1 MGKSISRY
9 PKSLME
15 LYSYIFESLGP
26 AESKELLK
34 QWILAIEGEKPPLFH
49 QKIKNWPPI
58 KGEQAKISIALYFPY
73 DWTFLDSQGILLY
86 ILCGNHG
93 RDLPIG
99 KLNTFLEESSVRP
112 SMKQI
117 LKMAIFL
124 RKVQSRDL
132 RQSSSEL
139 QLSVY
144 NFQRKQYADVIFP
157 LLKIWANIP
166 SLIKR

>member
-1 MGKSISRY
+1 MLATPLIHMTPMHLERGGADDIYCQNGEMDESRECSKHHVDISNAQLTLCLDLRITDEEAFLNAVEGVVGHLSSVMGKSISRY

-73 DWTFLDSQGILLY
+73 D
-86 ILCGNHG
+86 
-93 RDLPIG
+93 
-99 KLNTFLEESSVRP
+99 
-112 SMKQI
+112 
-117 LKMAIFL
+117 
-124 RKVQSRDL
+124 
-132 RQSSSEL
+132 
-139 QLSVY
+139 
-144 NFQRKQYADVIFP
+144 
-157 LLKIWANIP
+157 
-166 SLIKR
+166 